1 MAAILGCLLVAFFV
15 VSASRYDASATLIC
29 SAIAVACAVFYAWDI
44 VVLTRNK
51 ADFELVLTT
60 SRLLCH
66 SPNQRLCPDFDVE
79 LTEIDRVACDSNGDI
94 KLVTSTA
101 SEIDLS
107 LARNFGAPVRLF
119 VQDIARQNPDVIVES
134 TR

>member
-1 MAAILGCLLVAFFV
+1 MAFFV
-15 VSASRYDASATLIC
+15 VSASGYDAIATLMC

-44 VVLTRNK
+44 VVLSRNK
-51 ADFELVLTT
+51 ADFELILTA

-79 LTEIDRVACDSNGDI
+79 LAEIDRVACDSNGDV

-119 VQDIARQNPDVIVES
+119 VQDIARQNPEVIVES
-134 TR
+134 I